1 MFKDINFLMMVHADQ
16 SFAKS
21 NLILEKNVNYAI
33 QDIKINQSQILKDL
47 FVGRTIV
54 RKSLTMVGHVSNA
67 RKDID

>member
-1 MFKDINFLMMVHADQ
+1 MMVHADQ